1 MFSDS
6 LPSSQ
11 LMEFSQDLHINSSL
25 NFHYFAV
32 VCFMPSFLLIIYF
45 TLPGN
50 LPPDVK
56 IHILAFVF
64 LLSDFRISIKDGLR
78 EV

>member
-1 MFSDS
+1 
-6 LPSSQ
+6 
-11 LMEFSQDLHINSSL
+11 
-25 NFHYFAV
+25 
-32 VCFMPSFLLIIYF
+32 MPSFLLIIYF

-50 LPPDVK
+50 LPPDVM